1 MLGRSDERRLFPMI
15 RFLLNDTEIRLSEAG
30 PGDTLLDFLRLG
42 RGLTGTKEGCA
53 EGDCGACT
61 VLLNGDPVN
70 SCLVLAAMA
79 DGCEV
84 TTIEGLAD
92 GTELDPVQQ
101 AFIDDGAIQC
111 GFCSPGMIMKAKA
124 LIRKNPSPTR
134 QEIREAMVGNLCR
147 CTGYFKIVNAVE
159 DAAAKTKAQE

>member
-1 MLGRSDERRLFPMI
+1 
-15 RFLLNDTEIRLSEAG
+15 
-30 PGDTLLDFLRLG
+30 
-42 RGLTGTKEGCA
+42 
-53 EGDCGACT
+53 
-61 VLLNGDPVN
+61 
-70 SCLVLAAMA
+70 MA

>member
-1 MLGRSDERRLFPMI
+1 MKKHIKLTVNGYEHE
-15 RFLLNDTEIRLSEAG
+15 LLVAKHETLSQVLRG
-30 PGDTLLDFLRLG
+30 PQLNLM
-42 RGLTGTKEGCA
+42 GTKQGC
-53 EGDCGACT
+53 ELGDCGACT

-70 SCLVLAAMA
+70 SCLVLAAMT
-79 DGCEV
+79 DGCKV

-92 GTELDPVQQ
+92 NGKMDQVQQ
-101 AFIDDGAIQC
+101 SFIDQGAIQC

-124 LIRKNPSPTR
+124 LIKKNPSPTR

-159 DAAAKTKAQE
+159 DAAEKIKAQE

>member
-1 MLGRSDERRLFPMI
+1 MKKHITLNVNGYEHE
-15 RFLLNDTEIRLSEAG
+15 LLVAPHETLSQV
-30 PGDTLLDFLRLG
+30 LRGSQLN
-42 RGLTGTKEGCA
+42 LTGTKQGC
-53 EGDCGACT
+53 ELGDCGACT

>member
-1 MLGRSDERRLFPMI
+1 MKKHITLIVNGYEHE
-15 RFLLNDTEIRLSEAG
+15 LLVAPHETLSQV
-30 PGDTLLDFLRLG
+30 LRGSQLN
-42 RGLTGTKEGCA
+42 LTGTKQGC
-53 EGDCGACT
+53 ELGDCGACT

-84 TTIEGLAD
+84 TTIEGLAN

-101 AFIDDGAIQC
+101 AFIDDGAVQC

>member
-1 MLGRSDERRLFPMI
+1 MKKHITLNVNGYEHE
-15 RFLLNDTEIRLSEAG
+15 LLVAPHETLSQVLRG
-30 PGDTLLDFLRLG
+30 PQLN
-42 RGLTGTKEGCA
+42 LTGTKQGC
-53 EGDCGACT
+53 ELGDCGACT

-84 TTIEGLAD
+84 TTIEGLAN

-101 AFIDDGAIQC
+101 AFIDDGAVQC